1 MKGQE
6 GHGRQGEKK
15 AEEKGGRGMKGEG
28 GEETRGKGKDF
39 KEGYPLRMKI
49 LTTALGRQNTLR
61 S

>member
-28 GEETRGKGKDF
+28 REGGW
-39 KEGYPLRMKI
+39 EGYPRPNENS
-49 LTTALGRQNTLR
+49 G
-61 S
+61 

>member
-1 MKGQE
+1 MEGQE
-6 GHGRQGEKK
+6 GWEGAGEKEAK
-15 AEEKGGRGMKGEG
+15 GMKGEG
-28 GEETRGKGKDF
+28 EEETRGKGKDF